1 MLLLDH
7 VVQSKDEKHLQASL
21 SKPAEEAVM
30 TCEYSCHKNSL
41 VQFQPV
47 PTKHLR
53 LASSLGRIEMLCS
66 SFELPNS
73 SALCSLQTLKESSRL
88 HLHEIYTKGPLKHQ
102 LAKHP
107 RTLKRVHVDALL
119 LFTKVN

>member
-1 MLLLDH
+1 MSLLDH
-7 VVQSKDEKHLQASL
+7 VVQSKDEKYLQASL

-30 TCEYSCHKNSL
+30 TCGYSCYKNLL

-88 HLHEIYTKGPLKHQ
+88 HLHEIYTKGPLQHQ
-102 LAKHP
+102 LSKHH
-107 RTLKRVHVDALL
+107 RTLRRVHIDALL